1 MRSNHWILIVVATK
15 ERKAYY
21 LDSLKTKALL
31 NTKLIES
38 VLDDALNMFSCMAG
52 SNLPNT
58 EKGPRAEEKF
68 NHVTDI
74 GCAQKA
80 RDSIPADYYLC
91 WHMDSFVRFQ
101 DHIPKAGDFKKYCLP
116 MEDPEFDA
124 EFDYK
129 LEFSRI
135 QKLFVSVINKEIILN
150 TGLFYY
156 GDGTPHKSP
165 SQGFL

>member
-1 MRSNHWILIVVATK
+1 
-15 ERKAYY
+15 
-21 LDSLKTKALL
+21 
-31 NTKLIES
+31 
-38 VLDDALNMFSCMAG
+38 
-52 SNLPNT
+52 
-58 EKGPRAEEKF
+58 
-68 NHVTDI
+68 
-74 GCAQKA
+74 
-80 RDSIPADYYLC
+80 
-91 WHMDSFVRFQ
+91 
-101 DHIPKAGDFKKYCLP
+101 